1 MNITTKSRYAI
12 RALVDIAIHQQ
23 ERGLPVRRSDIGTRE
38 SFSQDYLEQILVRLR
53 SARIVKSVRGPGG
66 GYLLGRDPTEI
77 TLWEVMTA
85 SEDKLAVVPCLSDDD
100 PRCGRHEHCSARPVW
115 QHMFQV
121 LEREMG
127 AITLQD
133 IIDNRLPELVPKPPK
148 GTRKSR

>member
-23 ERGLPVRRSDIGTRE
+23 ERGLPIRRSAIGQRE
-38 SFSQDYLEQILVRLR
+38 DFSQDYLEQILVRLR

-66 GYLLGRDPTEI
+66 GYLLARDPSEI
-77 TLWEVMTA
+77 TIWEVMSA
-85 SEDKLAVVPCLSDDD
+85 AEDKLTIVPCLSDDD
-100 PRCGRHEHCSARPVW
+100 PICGRHEHCSARPIW
-115 QHMFQV
+115 RYMIQV

-133 IIDNRLPELVPKPPK
+133 IIEGRLPEMLKHSAKPARNK
-148 GTRKSR
+148 R